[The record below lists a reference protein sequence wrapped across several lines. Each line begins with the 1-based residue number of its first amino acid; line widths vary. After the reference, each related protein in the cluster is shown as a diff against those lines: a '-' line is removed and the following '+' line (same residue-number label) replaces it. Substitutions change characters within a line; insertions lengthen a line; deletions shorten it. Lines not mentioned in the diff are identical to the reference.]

1 MPTVIKPQPEKVGRS
16 WDRLFESSNQILT
29 LISYSDSYLPVLHT
43 SFGDLDSSSAD
54 PDTPATFAIAASENG
69 FVHTVLNA
77 FQQDQHLELRPD
89 DVWLSILSQLGFF
102 INGRADALRQFFVR
116 HQGQMA
122 VEVDMRPYELHNVNV
137 DIFVERMTALVKS
150 QMTDPAVAEW
160 ILPQFST
167 TTQTDRTVASMMFMG
182 AMQQYFKYRMR
193 IGCGFPSVTLHG
205 TKEDWELIRRCVS
218 RFGDLGEFDGL
229 AEWIACLDRVLQG
242 VIAGFDRPDADEVR
256 DFWMR
261 AAHAGGARASGG
273 VVTLSGWLT
282 TFCFWQADGSRTR
295 SFTDEELGANTMLGK
310 HPEEW
315 ARLELAG
322 VGFPVIERDRIPA
335 ARVHV
340 PVRVSDGFSVVDTL
354 IIAGMIGT
362 ELDAAT
368 LSTAKPRP
376 GWWLLHK
383 K

>member
-1 MPTVIKPQPEKVGRS
+1 MPTIIRPQPDKVGRS
-16 WDRLFESSNQILT
+16 HDQLFESSKKILT
-29 LISYSDSYLPVLHT
+29 LISYRDSYLPVLHT
-43 SFGDLDSSSAD
+43 SFSDLDSPEN
-54 PDTPATFAIAASENG
+54 PDKPATSAFAANENG

-77 FQQDQHLELRPD
+77 FQQDLHLELRPD
-89 DVWLSILSQLGFF
+89 DVWISILSQLSFF
-102 INGRADALRQFFVR
+102 INGRANELRQHFVR
-116 HQGQMA
+116 HEGQMA
-122 VEVDMRPYELHNVNV
+122 VEVDMRPHDLDNVNV
-137 DIFVERMTALVKS
+137 DVFVERIIALVKS
-150 QMTDPAVAEW
+150 QIIEPNVVDW
-160 ILPQFST
+160 LLPHFST
-167 TTQTDRTVASMMFMG
+167 TTQTDRTVASMVFMG
-182 AMQQYFKYRMR
+182 AMQQYFKYQMR

-205 TKEDWELIRRCVS
+205 TKEDWQLILQCLS
-218 RFGDLGEFDGL
+218 KFKHLGDFDGL
-229 AEWIACLDRVLQG
+229 LEWIACLDCVLRNM
-242 VIAGFDRPDADEVR
+242 IAGFDQPDSEEIK

-261 AAHAGGARASGG
+261 AAHAGGAHASGG

-295 SFTDEELGANTMLGK
+295 AFTDEELSANTMLGK

-315 ARLELAG
+315 ARLELTG
-322 VGFPVIERDRIPA
+322 VGFPVIERDKIPV

-340 PVRVSDGFSVVDTL
+340 PVRVSDGFSNIDTL
-354 IIAGMIGT
+354 VIAGMIGT